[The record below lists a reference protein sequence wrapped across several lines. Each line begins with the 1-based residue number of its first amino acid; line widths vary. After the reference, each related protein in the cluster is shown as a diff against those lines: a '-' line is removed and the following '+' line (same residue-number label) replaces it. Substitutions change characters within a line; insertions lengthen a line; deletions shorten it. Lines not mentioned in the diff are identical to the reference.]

1 MNLADLF
8 ARMKKYNLNAEV
20 IFDPEEPLGQ
30 TTDIVMPRRRWF
42 RRKKDCSIG
51 PMRPIR
57 PILP

>member
-8 ARMKKYNLNAEV
+8 ARMKQYNENAEV
-20 IFDPEEPLGQ
+20 IFDQEEPIGQ
-30 TTDIVMPRRRWF
+30 TTDIVMPRRRWLS
-42 RRKKDCSIG
+42 RKKHCSIG